1 MKILKLSFENINS
14 LKGKWQIDFED
25 AAFYHHALFAITGP
39 TGAGKTTILDAICL
53 ALYGETPRLS
63 ISATQ
68 NELMSIGT
76 AFAASSVIFRA
87 NDKIYQVSWSQRRA
101 KQKTDGNLQAVSREI
116 SLLQHADDTHGK
128 ILEEKAS
135 LVNKEVERILG
146 MNKVQFTRSVMLVQG
161 EFAAFLQSDATE
173 RGQILE
179 QITGTHIY
187 AKIGQAAFE
196 KHKEQLNLLKNLQIK
211 LGEVNLLNTEE
222 YDGLIKKISEITQQK
237 NLLETQI
244 KLMSDRQKI
253 ANEYQTLNQEMA
265 HYQAKLIEH
274 QEALTNFEPN
284 IQRMKHAHDAKNLQ
298 PLYTAFHE
306 YHLEYNNKQDQL
318 TILNHRL
325 NEIQLSH
332 QKRSQT
338 HSELKE
344 KFNKITDDYENLK
357 PTLQAVRRLD
367 QHIASLRKEHQ
378 SMIQTLEKTKQDYT
392 STQNLLKETQSN
404 QSALVQDID
413 TIQQKIKG
421 IDSEN
426 LKKNLKLCDNHISQ
440 YDTLIQAITHAHQQQ
455 LWRIN
460 VFSNHLHELKD
471 KREHFKSVNLNLQ
484 SIDNQIGTINIKI
497 IDNLNLTK
505 KDDINVD
512 ILQKNI
518 EDQYEKIKQQS
529 HHLYTLERIL
539 KDYEQY
545 ARIQSDI
552 SDTNRKIINLQEE
565 KIKIQD
571 ILETV
576 SQNIHQASQTHKAIL
591 ENYEL
596 HKQILYMKMHFD
608 QLQDGSPCPLCG
620 STEHPF
626 KLQPHHLDDEHAK
639 QAKEKLVFCENQ
651 LNELN
656 HTATQHTTTLHKL
669 QMALDDHQEHLNT
682 AQNTSNSLYHDLNA
696 LWQTIASE
704 CSLEHANTL
713 PSRNTIGKFIK
724 NSQDKIKN
732 LEESYQLSNRLLHE
746 LNQLIAQKD
755 RQMIEK
761 ENLKINGLKLR
772 DDALVLMREIYD
784 GKVHFCD
791 QLLSAFY
798 QLIQAQNTIS
808 LPNELN
814 AIKQHLSKITTWYD
828 NITHHTQGDVLPE
841 AEAFNPSPLTLKEEE
856 FGKVQYVLSQTKQM
870 LENQANQATA
880 LNEDYINKQTK
891 LIHLDAQINAHTKKI
906 QELTPVIAELEH
918 TMANKVLEIKTQ
930 TNERITLLGDKN
942 PDHTENN
949 YQDKLT
955 QIRQQLENATKNVHD
970 DIADLHAQKATI
982 ESLNLTIKELANKLS
997 QSKVSFEQALMAS
1010 AFDTQAEFLAALI
1023 LEDELIELKTAHDT
1037 LINQLSQ
1044 TTISINNCQEKLD
1057 NLIKSNPNVHQ
1068 FKLEDL
1074 HTELINLQQQ
1084 LESVNQSIGELNA
1097 IKNSELQN
1105 RQRHTQILKDIQRQE
1120 QENAIWAKLDMLI
1133 GSADGK
1139 KYRNFVQGLTLDL
1152 VLHHANQILAKMNDR
1167 YLLTFDADS
1176 SRTLEILVTDLH
1188 QGDVVRSSKN
1198 LSGGESFIISLALA
1212 LGLSQINSQNIQIES
1227 LFLDEGFG
1235 TLDETALDL
1244 ALNTLFE
1251 LQQSGKSIGIISH
1264 VASLKERI
1272 DTQIIVEKHA
1282 GGYSTLHGAGVK
1294 NLS

>member
-1 MKILKLSFENINS
+1 M
-14 LKGKWQIDFED
+14 
-25 AAFYHHALFAITGP
+25 
-39 TGAGKTTILDAICL
+39 
-53 ALYGETPRLS
+53 
-63 ISATQ
+63 
-68 NELMSIGT
+68 
-76 AFAASSVIFRA
+76 
-87 NDKIYQVSWSQRRA
+87 
-101 KQKTDGNLQAVSREI
+101 
-116 SLLQHADDTHGK
+116 
-128 ILEEKAS
+128 
-135 LVNKEVERILG
+135 
-146 MNKVQFTRSVMLVQG
+146 
-161 EFAAFLQSDATE
+161 
-173 RGQILE
+173 
-179 QITGTHIY
+179 
-187 AKIGQAAFE
+187 
-196 KHKEQLNLLKNLQIK
+196 
-211 LGEVNLLNTEE
+211 
-222 YDGLIKKISEITQQK
+222 
-237 NLLETQI
+237 
-244 KLMSDRQKI
+244 
-253 ANEYQTLNQEMA
+253 
-265 HYQAKLIEH
+265 
-274 QEALTNFEPN
+274 
-284 IQRMKHAHDAKNLQ
+284 
-298 PLYTAFHE
+298 
-306 YHLEYNNKQDQL
+306 
-318 TILNHRL
+318 
-325 NEIQLSH
+325 
-332 QKRSQT
+332 
-338 HSELKE
+338 
-344 KFNKITDDYENLK
+344 
-357 PTLQAVRRLD
+357 
-367 QHIASLRKEHQ
+367 
-378 SMIQTLEKTKQDYT
+378 
-392 STQNLLKETQSN
+392 
-404 QSALVQDID
+404 
-413 TIQQKIKG
+413 
-421 IDSEN
+421 
-426 LKKNLKLCDNHISQ
+426 
-440 YDTLIQAITHAHQQQ
+440 
-455 LWRIN
+455 
-460 VFSNHLHELKD
+460 
-471 KREHFKSVNLNLQ
+471 
-484 SIDNQIGTINIKI
+484 
-497 IDNLNLTK
+497 
-505 KDDINVD
+505 
-512 ILQKNI
+512 
-518 EDQYEKIKQQS
+518 
-529 HHLYTLERIL
+529 

-626 KLQPHHLDDEHAK
+626 KLQPNHLDDEHAK

-732 LEESYQLSNRLLHE
+732 LEESYQLSSRLLHE

-814 AIKQHLSKITTWYD
+814 AIKQHVSKITTWYD
-828 NITHHTQGDVLPE
+828 NIAHHTQGDVLPE

-1010 AFDTQAEFLAALI
+1010 EFDTQAEFLAALI
-1023 LEDELIELKTAHDT
+1023 LEDGLIELKTAHDT

-1044 TTISINNCQEKLD
+1044 TTISINNCKEKLD

-1188 QGDVVRSSKN
+1188 QGDAVRSSKN

>member
-25 AAFYHHALFAITGP
+25 AAFHHHALFAITGP

-53 ALYGETPRLS
+53 ALYGETPRLN
-63 ISATQ
+63 ISTTQ

-87 NDKIYQVSWSQRRA
+87 NGKIYQVSWSQRRA

-211 LGEVNLLNTEE
+211 LGEVHLLTTEE

-284 IQRMKHAHDAKNLQ
+284 IQRLKHAHDAKNLQ

-306 YHLEYNNKQDQL
+306 YHLEYNNKQDKL
-318 TILNHRL
+318 ITLNHRL

-332 QKRSQT
+332 QKCSQT

-367 QHIASLRKEHQ
+367 QHIASLHKEHQ

-392 STQNLLKETQSN
+392 STQNLLKETWLNKSN
-404 QSALVQDID
+404 LVQDID
-413 TIQQKIKG
+413 TIQQKITG

-455 LWRIN
+455 LWRIK

-484 SIDNQIGTINIKI
+484 SIDNQISTINIKLI
-497 IDNLNLTK
+497 NNLNLTK
-505 KDDINVD
+505 EADINVD

-518 EDQYEKIKQQS
+518 EDQYEKIKQQT
-529 HHLYTLERIL
+529 HHLYTLERIF

-545 ARIQSDI
+545 ARIQSEI
-552 SDTNRKIINLQEE
+552 SDTNCKIINLQEE

-571 ILETV
+571 NLEII
-576 SQNIHQASQTHKAIL
+576 SQNIHQTSQTHQTIL

-596 HKQILYMKMHFD
+596 HKQILYMKTHFD
-608 QLQDGSPCPLCG
+608 QLQDGNPCPLCG

-626 KLQPHHLDDEHAK
+626 KLQPNHLDDKHAK
-639 QAKEKLVFCENQ
+639 QAKEKLVLCENQ

-669 QMALDDHQEHLNT
+669 QITLDDHQENLNT
-682 AQNTSNSLYHDLNA
+682 AQNTSNSLYHDLHA

-704 CSLEHANTL
+704 FSPEHVNTL
-713 PSRNTIGKFIK
+713 PSQDTIAKFIK

-732 LEESYQLSNRLLHE
+732 LEEAYQPSSRLLHE

-755 RQMIEK
+755 KKMIEK

-772 DDALVLMREIYD
+772 DDALMLMREICD
-784 GKVHFCD
+784 AKVHFCD
-791 QLLSAFY
+791 QLLSAFD
-798 QLIQAQNTIS
+798 QLIQAQDAIS

-828 NITHHTQGDVLPE
+828 NIAHHTQGDVLPE
-841 AEAFNPSPLTLKEEE
+841 AEAFNPSPLTLNEEE

-870 LENQANQATA
+870 LENQANQAIA

-891 LIHLDAQINAHTKKI
+891 LIHLDAQINTHTKKI

-930 TNERITLLGDKN
+930 TNERITLLGEKN
-942 PDHTENN
+942 PDNIENN

-955 QIRQQLENATKNVHD
+955 KIRQQLENATKNVHD
-970 DIADLHAQKATI
+970 DIAALHAQKATI
-982 ESLNLTIKELANKLS
+982 ESLNLAIKELVNKLS
-997 QSKVSFEQALMAS
+997 QSKARFEQALIAS
-1010 AFDTQAEFLAALI
+1010 AFDTQEDFLAALI
-1023 LEDELIELKTAHDT
+1023 SEDELIELKTAHDAIIDK
-1037 LINQLSQ
+1037 LNQTKVSL
-1044 TTISINNCQEKLD
+1044 NNCQEKLD
-1057 NLIKSNPNVHQ
+1057 NLIKSNPSAHQ

-1084 LESVNQSIGELNA
+1084 LESINQSIGELNA

-1120 QENAIWAKLDMLI
+1120 QENSIWAKLDMLI

-1167 YLLTFDADS
+1167 YLLTFDGDS
-1176 SRTLEILVTDLH
+1176 SKALEILVTDLH
-1188 QGDVVRSSKN
+1188 QGDAVRSSKN

-1212 LGLSQINSQNIQIES
+1212 LGLSQINSQNVQIES

>member
-1 MKILKLSFENINS
+1 M
-14 LKGKWQIDFED
+14 
-25 AAFYHHALFAITGP
+25 
-39 TGAGKTTILDAICL
+39 
-53 ALYGETPRLS
+53 
-63 ISATQ
+63 
-68 NELMSIGT
+68 
-76 AFAASSVIFRA
+76 
-87 NDKIYQVSWSQRRA
+87 
-101 KQKTDGNLQAVSREI
+101 
-116 SLLQHADDTHGK
+116 
-128 ILEEKAS
+128 
-135 LVNKEVERILG
+135 
-146 MNKVQFTRSVMLVQG
+146 
-161 EFAAFLQSDATE
+161 
-173 RGQILE
+173 
-179 QITGTHIY
+179 
-187 AKIGQAAFE
+187 
-196 KHKEQLNLLKNLQIK
+196 
-211 LGEVNLLNTEE
+211 
-222 YDGLIKKISEITQQK
+222 
-237 NLLETQI
+237 
-244 KLMSDRQKI
+244 
-253 ANEYQTLNQEMA
+253 
-265 HYQAKLIEH
+265 
-274 QEALTNFEPN
+274 
-284 IQRMKHAHDAKNLQ
+284 
-298 PLYTAFHE
+298 
-306 YHLEYNNKQDQL
+306 
-318 TILNHRL
+318 
-325 NEIQLSH
+325 
-332 QKRSQT
+332 
-338 HSELKE
+338 
-344 KFNKITDDYENLK
+344 
-357 PTLQAVRRLD
+357 
-367 QHIASLRKEHQ
+367 
-378 SMIQTLEKTKQDYT
+378 
-392 STQNLLKETQSN
+392 
-404 QSALVQDID
+404 
-413 TIQQKIKG
+413 
-421 IDSEN
+421 
-426 LKKNLKLCDNHISQ
+426 
-440 YDTLIQAITHAHQQQ
+440 
-455 LWRIN
+455 
-460 VFSNHLHELKD
+460 
-471 KREHFKSVNLNLQ
+471 
-484 SIDNQIGTINIKI
+484 
-497 IDNLNLTK
+497 
-505 KDDINVD
+505 
-512 ILQKNI
+512 
-518 EDQYEKIKQQS
+518 
-529 HHLYTLERIL
+529 

-626 KLQPHHLDDEHAK
+626 KLQPNHLDDEHAK

-732 LEESYQLSNRLLHE
+732 LEESYQLSSRLLHE

-761 ENLKINGLKLR
+761 ENLKIHGLKLR

-1010 AFDTQAEFLAALI
+1010 EFDTQAEFLAALI

-1188 QGDVVRSSKN
+1188 QGDAVRSSKN